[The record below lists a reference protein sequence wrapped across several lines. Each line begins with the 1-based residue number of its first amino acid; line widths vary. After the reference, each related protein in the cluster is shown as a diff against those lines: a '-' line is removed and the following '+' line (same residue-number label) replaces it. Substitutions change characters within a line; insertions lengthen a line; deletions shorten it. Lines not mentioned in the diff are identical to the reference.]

1 MDSQKDKG
9 DLSVTTFST
18 VVVRKDEL
26 LKTLEANREKH
37 NSIFDAAVSGYWIE
51 SQQTLE
57 KKKKEFDEAVAKLSK
72 EFAKQQ
78 NRVNTEFAEQ
88 ANRIQINITEQ
99 EREKMGGFVLAQ
111 SFAFNL
117 AFNAQ
122 WPLKYPENHLEDYD
136 RVIDLLKFS
145 IADKVEL
152 SSADFDAYVRNNW
165 SWRNSF
171 LGTNS
176 AYVGSYFN
184 GGMALISGCSGALAC
199 SGYALDTTGY
209 GCFIGGTTIT
219 GGTVATIGRQLSQSF

>member
-37 NSIFDAAVSGYWIE
+37 NSIYNAAVSGYWIE

-99 EREKMGGFVLAQ
+99 EREKMAGFSLAQ
-111 SFAFNL
+111 SFSFAL
-117 AFNAQ
+117 GFNAQ

-136 RVIDLLKFS
+136 RVIDMLKFS

-152 SSADFDAYVRNNW
+152 SSSDFDAYVRNNW

-176 AYVGSYFN
+176 AYVGSYY
-184 GGMALISGCSGALAC
+184 GGLLMCSGMASA
-199 SGYALDTTGY
+199 TTG
-209 GCFIGGTTIT
+209 CLIGGATIT
-219 GGTVATIGRQLSQSF
+219 GGNSILIGRQLSQTF